1 MKRSVRQSNHIQ
13 SDDDNEDTWLR
24 GGLTAA
30 NKKRLEFNN
39 DEVARELEVGHDDDD
54 DDGVCDDADDDNCLQ
69 DMIDILSKASC
80 EEPSSDSTIMKFVMN
95 LRSSK
100 MLIIIIIMMI
110 IIICI
115 SVGMQCEQIQSRCS
129 SSSGQQCHKM

>member
-39 DEVARELEVGHDDDD
+39 DEVGRQLGVGQDDDGAGVDDD
-54 DDGVCDDADDDNCLQ
+54 DDGDDNYLQ
-69 DMIDILSKASC
+69 
-80 EEPSSDSTIMKFVMN
+80 
-95 LRSSK
+95 
-100 MLIIIIIMMI
+100 
-110 IIICI
+110 
-115 SVGMQCEQIQSRCS
+115 
-129 SSSGQQCHKM
+129 

>member
-39 DEVARELEVGHDDDD
+39 DEVARELEVGQD
-54 DDGVCDDADDDNCLQ
+54 DDGDGFGDDNCMQ
-69 DMIDILSKASC
+69 D
-80 EEPSSDSTIMKFVMN
+80 
-95 LRSSK
+95 
-100 MLIIIIIMMI
+100 IIP
-110 IIICI
+110 
-115 SVGMQCEQIQSRCS
+115 ERE
-129 SSSGQQCHKM
+129 